1 MSVSSVK
8 TGLIADEFLVGNAF
22 FTIPFLQQFNT

>member
-8 TGLIADEFLVGNAF
+8 TGLIADEFLVGN
-22 FTIPFLQQFNT
+22 PFLQSRSSNS